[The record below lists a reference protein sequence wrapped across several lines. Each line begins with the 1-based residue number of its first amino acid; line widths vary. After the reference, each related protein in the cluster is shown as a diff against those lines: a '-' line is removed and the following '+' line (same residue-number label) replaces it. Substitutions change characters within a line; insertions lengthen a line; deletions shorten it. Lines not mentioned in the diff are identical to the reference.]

1 MINDLLSWRESVAR
15 QAKRCLHNE
24 CIGLPPFRRLGGFSW
39 TEFEVAGVEQRF
51 FLSEKEEL
59 RRTKD
64 VTGGQERYIG
74 IVNASLLA
82 ERQDVF
88 DASAGHS
95 RLQQT
100 RGTLRKND
108 LFVRRDVIAM
118 RVRDESEALG
128 FPGIEPQVLRRE
140 VNSALVTNLDH

>member
-1 MINDLLSWRESVAR
+1 VTQFEIPGVKKRFVSAREK
-15 QAKRCLHNE
+15 Q
-24 CIGLPPFRRLGGFSW
+24 
-39 TEFEVAGVEQRF
+39 
-51 FLSEKEEL
+51 L

-64 VTGGQERYIG
+64 MTGGQERYIG

-140 VNSALVTNLDH
+140 ANSALVTNFDH